1 VSLIKHYRELNG
13 CHIPY
18 KYRKHGTRG
27 KMNVS
32 KAPLVTGE
40 GYFLAMLDDAAVGV

>member
-1 VSLIKHYRELNG
+1 
-13 CHIPY
+13 
-18 KYRKHGTRG
+18 
-27 KMNVS
+27 MNVS